1 MMLRK
6 VYNDQMG
13 ECERTLPDTQIV
25 TDPKANSTQ
34 AGPRTQLSKEEAEL

>member
-6 VYNDQMG
+6 VYNNQMG
-13 ECERTLPDTQIV
+13 ECGRTLPGTQIV
-25 TDPKANSTQ
+25 TDPNANNTQ

>member
-13 ECERTLPDTQIV
+13 ECGRTLPDTQIV
-25 TDPKANSTQ
+25 TDPKANNTQ
-34 AGPRTQLSKEEAEL
+34 AGPRTQLSKDEAEL